1 MFSVHESG
9 FHQYFVFEIHMNN
22 NVFYY
27 IPGDVCLNLSN
38 TYNIIN
44 VIKHNHFRFKM
55 QIRYITFFSLCKK
68 SFINGLMNLKVV
80 AGLKRKSLFLILLRL
95 FFCRYS
101 DFGLIFVPM
110 TFFYICTGFPK
121 SLYLRAY
128 KDNLKN
134 IS

>member
-1 MFSVHESG
+1 MHESG

-55 QIRYITFFSLCKK
+55 QIRYTTFFSLCKK

-95 FFCRYS
+95 FFLQILWFWF
-101 DFGLIFVPM
+101 DFC
-110 TFFYICTGFPK
+110 TYDFFFTYVLV
-121 SLYLRAY
+121 SLKVFIYVLT
-128 KDNLKN
+128 KTILK
-134 IS
+134 I